1 MLSLQDRNWR
11 QFQAFGT
18 EGLFDIHTTSSSIDS
33 IRLIEGGNT
42 VLPYVTRTDKN
53 NGITR
58 FVSDKNSSF
67 GIDKAGTITV
77 GLDTQTAFWQPHD
90 YVTGQNIQVVSA
102 DVLTN
107 PHVSAFVIPLLKMQ
121 MRAKFNWGGNGATLS
136 RMKTLRI
143 MLPTDMLGEPDW
155 KFMED
160 YIRERETAQVER
172 CREFLM
178 KRIADIE
185 RERER
190 E

>member
-1 MLSLQDRNWR
+1 MLSLQDRNWG
-11 QFQAFGT
+11 QFRAFGP

-42 VLPYVTRTDKN
+42 ALPYVTRTDKN
-53 NGITR
+53 NGIAR

-107 PHVSAFVIPLLKMQ
+107 PHVAAFVIPLLKMQ
-121 MRAKFNWGGNGATLS
+121 MKAKFNWGGNGATLS

-155 KFMED
+155 KFMGD
-160 YIRERETAQVER
+160 YVREREAAQVER
-172 CREFLM
+172 CREFLT

-185 RERER
+185 RERESS
-190 E
+190 